1 MCNEDK
7 ASFLKEAKD
16 TEKLIKFMT
25 HPVQFTAKREEFT
38 LTDSLSAYD
47 AHVKKLG
54 RDAGAATEEEM
65 STNAHNLE
73 ALAGSVQTHLK
84 EADHRR
90 QQALALR
97 TNSSNEISNSIFNTL
112 LEQ

>member
-7 ASFLKEAKD
+7 ASFLHEAKE
-16 TEKLIKFMT
+16 TEKLIRFMA

-38 LTDSLSAYD
+38 LANSLAAYN
-47 AHVKKLG
+47 AQVKSLG
-54 RDAGAATEEEM
+54 RDMGAATEEEM

-73 ALAGSVQTHLK
+73 ALTGSVQTHLK

-90 QQALALR
+90 QQALAL
-97 TNSSNEISNSIFNTL
+97 
-112 LEQ
+112 EQKLIQ